1 MTPSEKAK
9 LCKYAEKEKGIIEKS
24 IIILLNSGLR
34 RGELLGLQWKNI
46 NLSTRQ
52 MTINKT
58 LSRMKKFNLEKS
70 AYTYVRVDS
79 YAADKRKTALYLGP
93 VKTLKSRRT
102 IFLLESVY
110 QAFVE
115 IKTLHEKYATQKEY
129 NNSHDLVFCS
139 SNGRAFDPKTYD
151 DEFKKILSKANIREI
166 NIYATRHTF
175 ATEAMQKSNDIV
187 TIADIMGHSK
197 PSTTLDMYGHTF
209 DDRKRALME
218 QFE

>member
-1 MTPSEKAK
+1 MRISTGHIRKRKGALWEGQYVYQKQKRSIYGKNEEEVK
-9 LCKYAEKEKGIIEKS
+9 KEMVKIMESIE
-24 IIILLNSGLR
+24 N
-34 RGELLGLQWKNI
+34 N
-46 NLSTRQ
+46 
-52 MTINKT
+52 
-58 LSRMKKFNLEKS
+58 
-70 AYTYVRVDS
+70 TYVRVDS

-102 IFLLESVY
+102 IFLSESVY

-129 NNSHDLVFCS
+129 NNAHDLVFCS

-166 NIYATRHTF
+166 NIHATRHTS